1 MQLCVYTVSC
11 MCRNRELSDIC
22 AADQLHEERKRSFN
36 KRRGRSSAPF
46 QGEST
51 GLTENTVQVFYLHVT
66 TSHSRGMRCCMLQ
79 RSRLVSLSDKG
90 VRKEKTPI
98 LANLISWRMWVRLW
112 SHEWSGAPSI
122 TGSGAPPLR
131 SGRAEWKISSAW
143 RLSSHWSAA
152 AAPPPRLAGLGRRW
166 RRGVK
171 EKKKIAT
178 CLFFFFAC
186 THER

>member
-79 RSRLVSLSDKG
+79 RSRLVSLSDKS
-90 VRKEKTPI
+90 VRKRRRFSSI
-98 LANLISWRMWVRLW
+98 LSVGGYGCGSGRMNGAALRRSQEVAHRH
-112 SHEWSGAPSI
+112 SVPAAPS
-122 TGSGAPPLR
+122 GKFPALGASLPIGRQPP
-131 SGRAEWKISSAW
+131 
-143 RLSSHWSAA
+143 H
-152 AAPPPRLAGLGRRW
+152 P
-166 RRGVK
+166 RRGSLDWDGVGGV
-171 EKKKIAT
+171 A
-178 CLFFFFAC
+178 
-186 THER
+186 